1 MNTDF
6 KTEHALDYS
15 QTSKELT
22 SSLSKKE
29 KKDNGIYFTPPSCV
43 RKNIE
48 LLKKYLPGEIK
59 EGFTI
64 LEPSCGSGEYIK
76 ALCEDD
82 MLSLSKITGI
92 EINKIIFD
100 AIRKLHVTH
109 KNTNINTNV
118 TLLNDDFIKYS
129 CASTYNLIIGNP
141 PYFVLKKE
149 DVGSEYNKFY
159 DGRPNIFVLFVIKCL
174 GMLANGGILSFVLP
188 KSFLN
193 CLYYDKTRKYINDNF
208 MILDIVECSDDKYIE
223 TAQETIIIIL
233 KKPNT
238 LPDSTHIRDATVIDN
253 TEYTL
258 RVAGSNYTIFNT
270 KCNISIFKELYE
282 NATTLS
288 ALNFKVSVGTVV
300 WNQCKDILTD
310 DKDETLLIYSSDI
323 ANNKLEIKTYKSDE
337 KKNYIRKSGSRNPI
351 VVINRGYGTGEY
363 KFNHCLIDSQ
373 QEYLIENHLICIECL
388 EKTNREDI
396 INKYKKVMMSFD
408 DKRTSRFIEVYF
420 GNSAINTTELKNVLP
435 IYGYT

>member
-1 MNTDF
+1 MKPEL
-6 KTEHALDYS
+6 KTEHALEYS
-15 QTSKELT
+15 KTSKELT

-48 LLKKYLPGEIK
+48 LLKKYLPGGIK

-82 MLSLSKITGI
+82 MFNLSKITGV
-92 EINKIIFD
+92 EINKTIFD
-100 AIRKLHVTH
+100 AIRKLHDT
-109 KNTNINTNV
+109 NTNI
-118 TLLNDDFIKYS
+118 TLLNSDFLKYS
-129 CASTYNLIIGNP
+129 SNSTYNLILGNP

-149 DVGSEYNKFY
+149 DVVPEYNKFY
-159 DGRPNIFVLFVIKCL
+159 DGRPNIFILFVVKCL

-233 KKPNT
+233 KKPNA
-238 LPDSTHIRDATVIDN
+238 LSDSTDVATVIDN

-258 RVAGSNYTIFNT
+258 RVTGSNYTIFNT
-270 KCNISIFKELYE
+270 KCNIIIFKELYE

-288 ALNFKVSVGTVV
+288 ALNFKVSVGNVV

-310 DKDETLLIYSSDI
+310 DKNETLLIYSSDI

-337 KKNYIRKSGSRNPI
+337 KKNYIRKPGVRRPI

-363 KFNHCLIDSQ
+363 KFNNCLIDGQ
-373 QEYLIENHLICIECL
+373 REYLIENHLICIECL
-388 EKTNREDI
+388 EKINREDI
-396 INKYKKVMMSFD
+396 INKYKKIMMSFD
-408 DKRTSRFIEVYF
+408 DKRTSKFIEVYF
-420 GNSAINTTELKNVLP
+420 GNSAINTTELRNVLP
-435 IYGYT
+435 IYGYTS

>member
-1 MNTDF
+1 MKPEL
-6 KTEHALDYS
+6 KTEHALEYS
-15 QTSKELT
+15 KTSKELT

-48 LLKKYLPGEIK
+48 LLKNYIPGGIK

-82 MLSLSKITGI
+82 MFSLCKIAGV
-92 EINKIIFD
+92 EINKTIFD
-100 AIRKLHVTH
+100 AIQKLHVT
-109 KNTNINTNV
+109 NTNI
-118 TLLNDDFIKYS
+118 TLLNSDFLKYS
-129 CASTYNLIIGNP
+129 CDSTYNLILGNP

-149 DVGSEYNKFY
+149 DVVPEYNKFY
-159 DGRPNIFVLFVIKCL
+159 DGRPNIFILFVVKCL

-233 KKPNT
+233 KKPNA
-238 LPDSTHIRDATVIDN
+238 LSDSTDVATVIDN

-258 RVAGSNYTIFNT
+258 RVTGSNYTIFNT
-270 KCNISIFKELYE
+270 KCNIIIFKELYE

-288 ALNFKVSVGTVV
+288 ALNFKVSVGNVV

-310 DKDETLLIYSSDI
+310 DNSETLLIYSSDI
-323 ANNKLEIKTYKSDE
+323 ANKKLEIKTYKSDE
-337 KKNYIRKSGSRNPI
+337 KKNYIRKPGVRRPI

-363 KFNHCLIDSQ
+363 KFNHCLIDGQ
-373 QEYLIENHLICIECL
+373 REYLIENHLICIECL
-388 EKTNREDI
+388 EKINREDI
-396 INKYKKVMMSFD
+396 INKYKKIMMSVD

-420 GNSAINTTELKNVLP
+420 GNSAINTTELRNVLP
-435 IYGYT
+435 IYGYTS

>member
-1 MNTDF
+1 MKPDL

-15 QTSKELT
+15 KTSKELT
-22 SSLSKKE
+22 ASLSKKE

-48 LLKKYLPGEIK
+48 LLKKFLPEEIK
-59 EGFTI
+59 GDFTI

-82 MLSLSKITGI
+82 MFNLSKITGV
-92 EINKIIFD
+92 EINKTIFD
-100 AIRKLHVTH
+100 AIRKLHVTD
-109 KNTNINTNV
+109 TNI
-118 TLLNDDFIKYS
+118 TLLNSDFLKYS
-129 CASTYNLIIGNP
+129 CDSTYNLILGNP

-149 DVGSEYNKFY
+149 DVVSDYNKFY
-159 DGRPNIFVLFVIKCL
+159 DGRPNIFILFVVKCL

-233 KKPNT
+233 KKPNALHVSSDT
-238 LPDSTHIRDATVIDN
+238 STKIDN

-258 RVAGSNYTIFNT
+258 RVTGSNYTIFNT
-270 KCNISIFKELYE
+270 KCNIIIFKELYE

-288 ALNFKVSVGTVV
+288 ALNFKVSVGNVV

-310 DKDETLLIYSSDI
+310 DNTETLLIYSSDI
-323 ANNKLEIKTYKSDE
+323 ANKKLEIKTYKSDE
-337 KKNYIRKSGSRNPI
+337 KKNYIRKPGVRRPI

-363 KFNHCLIDSQ
+363 KFNHCLIDGQ
-373 QEYLIENHLICIECL
+373 REYLIENHLICIECL
-388 EKTNREDI
+388 EKINREDI
-396 INKYKKVMMSFD
+396 INKYKKIMMSFD

-420 GNSAINTTELKNVLP
+420 GNSAINTTELRNVLP
-435 IYGYT
+435 IYGYTS

>member
-1 MNTDF
+1 MKPDL
-6 KTEHALDYS
+6 KTEHALEYS
-15 QTSKELT
+15 KTSKELT

-48 LLKKYLPGEIK
+48 LLKKYLPGGIK

-82 MLSLSKITGI
+82 MFSLCKIAGV
-92 EINKIIFD
+92 EINKTIFD
-100 AIRKLHVTH
+100 AIQKLHVT
-109 KNTNINTNV
+109 NTNI
-118 TLLNDDFIKYS
+118 TLLNSDFLKYS
-129 CASTYNLIIGNP
+129 CDSTYNLILGNP

-149 DVGSEYNKFY
+149 DVVPEYNKFY
-159 DGRPNIFVLFVIKCL
+159 DGRPNIFILFVVKCL

-233 KKPNT
+233 KKPNA
-238 LPDSTHIRDATVIDN
+238 LSDSTDVATVIDN

-258 RVAGSNYTIFNT
+258 RVTGSNYTIFNT
-270 KCNISIFKELYE
+270 KCNIIIFKELYE

-288 ALNFKVSVGTVV
+288 ALNFKVSVGNVV

-310 DKDETLLIYSSDI
+310 DNSETLLIYSSDI
-323 ANNKLEIKTYKSDE
+323 ANKKLEIKTYKSDE
-337 KKNYIRKSGSRNPI
+337 KKNYIRKPGVRRPI

-363 KFNHCLIDSQ
+363 KFNHCLIDGQ
-373 QEYLIENHLICIECL
+373 REYLIENHLICIECL
-388 EKTNREDI
+388 EKINREDI
-396 INKYKKVMMSFD
+396 INKYKKIMMSFD

-420 GNSAINTTELKNVLP
+420 GNSAINTTELRNVLP
-435 IYGYT
+435 IYGYTS

>member
-1 MNTDF
+1 MKPEL
-6 KTEHALDYS
+6 KTEHALEYS
-15 QTSKELT
+15 KTSKELT

-59 EGFTI
+59 GDFTI

-82 MLSLSKITGI
+82 MFSLCKITGV
-92 EINKIIFD
+92 EINKTIFD
-100 AIRKLHVTH
+100 AVRKLHD
-109 KNTNINTNV
+109 KNTNT
-118 TLLNDDFIKYS
+118 TLLNSDFLKYS
-129 CASTYNLIIGNP
+129 CDSTYNLIIGNP

-149 DVGSEYNKFY
+149 DVVSEYNKFY
-159 DGRPNIFVLFVIKCL
+159 DGRPNIFILFVVKCL
-174 GMLANGGILSFVLP
+174 GILANGGILSFVLP

-233 KKPNT
+233 KKPNAM
-238 LPDSTHIRDATVIDN
+238 PNSTDVATVIDN

-258 RVAGSNYTIFNT
+258 RITGSNYNIFNT
-270 KCNISIFKELYE
+270 KCNIIIFKELYE

-288 ALNFKVSVGTVV
+288 ALNFKVSVGNVV

-310 DKDETLLIYSSDI
+310 DKNETLLIYSSDI

-337 KKNYIRKSGSRNPI
+337 KKNYIIKPGVRRPI

-363 KFNHCLIDSQ
+363 KFNHCLIDGQ
-373 QEYLIENHLICIECL
+373 REYLIENHLICIESL
-388 EKTNREDI
+388 EKTNSENI
-396 INKYKKVMMSFD
+396 INNYRKIMKSFD
-408 DKRTSRFIEVYF
+408 DERTSRFIEVYF
-420 GNSAINTTELKNVLP
+420 GNSAINTTELRNVLP

>member
-1 MNTDF
+1 MKPNL
-6 KTEHALDYS
+6 KTEHDLEYS
-15 QTSKELT
+15 KTSKELT

-48 LLKKYLPGEIK
+48 LLRKYLPGEIK

-82 MLSLSKITGI
+82 TFTMSTITGV
-92 EINKIIFD
+92 EINKTIFE
-100 AIRKLHVTH
+100 AVKKLHD
-109 KNTNINTNV
+109 TNMNIRLFNS
-118 TLLNDDFIKYS
+118 DFLKYS
-129 CASTYNLIIGNP
+129 CDSTYNLIIGNP

-149 DVGSEYNKFY
+149 DVVSDYNKFY
-159 DGRPNIFVLFVIKCL
+159 DGRPNIFILFVVKCL

-208 MILDIVECSDDKYIE
+208 IILDIVECSDDKYIE

-233 KKPNT
+233 KKPNA
-238 LPDSTHIRDATVIDN
+238 LSSSTDVATVIDN

-258 RVAGSNYTIFNT
+258 RILGSNYTIFNT
-270 KCNISIFKELYE
+270 KCNITIFNELYE

-288 ALNFKVSVGTVV
+288 ALNFKVSVGNVV

-310 DKDETLLIYSSDI
+310 DKNETLLIYSSDI

-337 KKNYIRKSGSRNPI
+337 KKNYIIKPGVRRPI

-363 KFNHCLIDSQ
+363 KFNHCLIDGQ
-373 QEYLIENHLICIECL
+373 REYLIENHLICVESL
-388 EKTNREDI
+388 EKTNSEDI
-396 INKYKKVMMSFD
+396 INNYRKIMKSFD

-420 GNSAINTTELKNVLP
+420 GNSAINTTELRNVLP
-435 IYGYT
+435 IYGYTT

>member
-1 MNTDF
+1 MKPEL
-6 KTEHALDYS
+6 KTEHALEYS
-15 QTSKELT
+15 KTSKELT

-59 EGFTI
+59 GDFTI

-76 ALCEDD
+76 SLCEDD
-82 MLSLSKITGI
+82 ILNLSKITGV
-92 EINKIIFD
+92 EINKTIFD
-100 AIRKLHVTH
+100 AVRKLHDT
-109 KNTNINTNV
+109 NTNI
-118 TLLNDDFIKYS
+118 TLLHSDFLKYS
-129 CASTYNLIIGNP
+129 CDSTYNLILGNP

-149 DVGSEYNKFY
+149 DVVPEYNKFY
-159 DGRPNIFVLFVIKCL
+159 DGRPNIFILFVVKCL

-188 KSFLN
+188 KSFMN

-233 KKPNT
+233 KKPNA
-238 LPDSTHIRDATVIDN
+238 LSDSTNVATVIDN

-258 RVAGSNYTIFNT
+258 RVTGSNYTIFNT
-270 KCNISIFKELYE
+270 KCNIIIFKELYE

-288 ALNFKVSVGTVV
+288 ALNFKVSVGNVV

-310 DKDETLLIYSSDI
+310 DKNETLLIYSSDI

-337 KKNYIRKSGSRNPI
+337 KKNYIRKPGVRRPI

-363 KFNHCLIDSQ
+363 KFNHCLIDGQ
-373 QEYLIENHLICIECL
+373 REYLIENHLICIESL
-388 EKTNREDI
+388 EKTNSENI
-396 INKYKKVMMSFD
+396 INNYRKIMKSFD
-408 DKRTSRFIEVYF
+408 DERTSRFIEVYF
-420 GNSAINTTELKNVLP
+420 GNSAINTTELRTVLP
-435 IYGYT
+435 IYGYTS

>member
-1 MNTDF
+1 MKPEL
-6 KTEHALDYS
+6 KTEHALEYS
-15 QTSKELT
+15 KTSKELT

-29 KKDNGIYFTPPSCV
+29 KKDNGIYFTPPSCI

-48 LLKKYLPGEIK
+48 LLKKYLPEEIK
-59 EGFTI
+59 EDFNI

-82 MLSLSKITGI
+82 MLNLSKITGV
-92 EINKIIFD
+92 EINKTIFD
-100 AIRKLHVTH
+100 AVRKLHDT
-109 KNTNINTNV
+109 NTNI
-118 TLLNDDFIKYS
+118 TLLHSDFLKYS
-129 CASTYNLIIGNP
+129 CDSTYNLILGNP

-149 DVGSEYNKFY
+149 DVVPEYNKFY
-159 DGRPNIFVLFVIKCL
+159 DGRPNIFILFVVKCL

-233 KKPNT
+233 KKPNA
-238 LPDSTHIRDATVIDN
+238 LSDSTNVATVIDN

-258 RVAGSNYTIFNT
+258 RVTGSNYTIFNT
-270 KCNISIFKELYE
+270 KCNIIIFKELYE

-288 ALNFKVSVGTVV
+288 ALNFKVSVGNVV

-310 DKDETLLIYSSDI
+310 DKNETLLIYSSDI

-337 KKNYIRKSGSRNPI
+337 KKNYIRKPGVRRPI

-363 KFNHCLIDSQ
+363 KFNHCLIDGQ
-373 QEYLIENHLICIECL
+373 REYLIENHLICIESL
-388 EKTNREDI
+388 EKTNSENI
-396 INKYKKVMMSFD
+396 INNYRKIMKSFD
-408 DKRTSRFIEVYF
+408 DERTSRFIEVYF
-420 GNSAINTTELKNVLP
+420 GNSAINTTELRTVLP
-435 IYGYT
+435 IYGYTS

>member
-1 MNTDF
+1 MKPEL
-6 KTEHALDYS
+6 KTEHALEYS
-15 QTSKELT
+15 KTSKELT

-48 LLKKYLPGEIK
+48 LLKEYLPEEIK
-59 EGFTI
+59 GDFTI

-76 ALCEDD
+76 ALCDDD
-82 MLSLSKITGI
+82 MFNLSKITGV
-92 EINKIIFD
+92 EINKTIFD
-100 AIRKLHVTH
+100 AVRKLHDT
-109 KNTNINTNV
+109 NTNI
-118 TLLNDDFIKYS
+118 TLLNSDFLKYS
-129 CASTYNLIIGNP
+129 CYSTYNLIIGNP

-149 DVGSEYNKFY
+149 DVVPEYNKFY
-159 DGRPNIFVLFVIKCL
+159 DGRPNIFILFVVKCL

-233 KKPNT
+233 KKPNA
-238 LPDSTHIRDATVIDN
+238 LPNSSDVATVIDN

-258 RVAGSNYTIFNT
+258 RVTGSNYTIFNT
-270 KCNISIFKELYE
+270 KCNIIIFKELYE

-288 ALNFKVSVGTVV
+288 ALNFKVSVGNVV

-310 DKDETLLIYSSDI
+310 DKNETLLIYSSDI
-323 ANNKLEIKTYKSDE
+323 ANKKLEIKTYKSDE
-337 KKNYIRKSGSRNPI
+337 KKNYISKPGVRRPI

-363 KFNHCLIDSQ
+363 KFNHCLIDGQ
-373 QEYLIENHLICIECL
+373 REYLIENHLICIESL
-388 EKTNREDI
+388 EKTNSENI
-396 INKYKKVMMSFD
+396 INNYRKIMKSFD
-408 DKRTSRFIEVYF
+408 DERTSRFIEVYF
-420 GNSAINTTELKNVLP
+420 GNSAINTTELRTVLP
-435 IYGYT
+435 IYGYTS

>member
-1 MNTDF
+1 MKPEL

-48 LLKKYLPGEIK
+48 LLRKYLSGGINDS
-59 EGFTI
+59 FTI

-76 ALCEDD
+76 ALCEDG
-82 MLSLSKITGI
+82 MLSLSKITGV
-92 EINKIIFD
+92 EINKMIFD
-100 AIRKLHVTH
+100 AVKKLYD
-109 KNTNINTNV
+109 TNANV

-149 DVGSEYNKFY
+149 DVLSDYNKYY
-159 DGRPNIFVLFVIKCL
+159 DGRPNIFILFVVKCL

-233 KKPNT
+233 KKPNM
-238 LPDSTHIRDATVIDN
+238 LPDTCDVATVIDN

-270 KCNISIFKELYE
+270 KCNIIIFKKLYE

-288 ALNFKVSVGTVV
+288 TLNFKVSVGNVV

-310 DKDETLLIYSSDI
+310 DKNETLLIYSSDI
-323 ANNKLEIKTYKSDE
+323 ANNKLEIKTYKNDE
-337 KKNYIRKSGSRNPI
+337 KKNYIIKPGVIHPI

-363 KFNHCLIDSQ
+363 KFNHCLIDGQ
-373 QEYLIENHLICIECL
+373 REYLIENHLICIECL
-388 EKTNREDI
+388 EKINSEDI
-396 INKYKKVMMSFD
+396 INNYKKIMRSFD
-408 DKRTSRFIEVYF
+408 DERTCKFIEVYF
-420 GNSAINTTELKNVLP
+420 GNSAINTTELRTVLP
-435 IYGYT
+435 IYGYTS

>member
-1 MNTDF
+1 MKPDL
-6 KTEHALDYS
+6 KTEHALEYS
-15 QTSKELT
+15 KTSKELT

-48 LLKKYLPGEIK
+48 LLKNYIPGEIK

-82 MLSLSKITGI
+82 TFSLCKIAGV
-92 EINKIIFD
+92 EINKTIFD
-100 AIRKLHVTH
+100 AIQKLHVT
-109 KNTNINTNV
+109 NTNI
-118 TLLNDDFIKYS
+118 TLLNSDFLKYS
-129 CASTYNLIIGNP
+129 CDSTYNLILGNP

-149 DVGSEYNKFY
+149 DVVPEYNKFY
-159 DGRPNIFVLFVIKCL
+159 DGRPNIFILFVVKCL

-208 MILDIVECSDDKYIE
+208 IILDIVECSDDKYIE

-233 KKPNT
+233 KKPNASPVSSDT
-238 LPDSTHIRDATVIDN
+238 STKIDN

-258 RVAGSNYTIFNT
+258 RVTGSNYTIFNT
-270 KCNISIFKELYE
+270 KCNIIIFKELYE

-288 ALNFKVSVGTVV
+288 ALNFKVSVGNVV

-310 DKDETLLIYSSDI
+310 DNSETLLIYSSDI
-323 ANNKLEIKTYKSDE
+323 ANKKLEIKTYKSDE
-337 KKNYIRKSGSRNPI
+337 KKNYIRKPGVRCPI

-363 KFNHCLIDSQ
+363 KFNHCLIDGQ
-373 QEYLIENHLICIECL
+373 REYLIENHLICIECL
-388 EKTNREDI
+388 EKINREDI
-396 INKYKKVMMSFD
+396 INKYKKIMMSFD
-408 DKRTSRFIEVYF
+408 DKRTSKFIEVYF
-420 GNSAINTTELKNVLP
+420 GNSAINTTELRNVLP
-435 IYGYT
+435 IYGYTS

>member
-1 MNTDF
+1 MKPEL
-6 KTEHALDYS
+6 KTEHALEYS
-15 QTSKELT
+15 KTSKELT

-48 LLKKYLPGEIK
+48 LLKNYIPGGIK

-82 MLSLSKITGI
+82 MFSLCKIAGV
-92 EINKIIFD
+92 EINKTIFD
-100 AIRKLHVTH
+100 AIQKLHVT
-109 KNTNINTNV
+109 NTNI
-118 TLLNDDFIKYS
+118 TLLNSDFLKYS
-129 CASTYNLIIGNP
+129 CDSTYNLILGNP

-149 DVGSEYNKFY
+149 DVVPEYNKFY
-159 DGRPNIFVLFVIKCL
+159 DGRPNIFILFVVKCL

-233 KKPNT
+233 KKPNA
-238 LPDSTHIRDATVIDN
+238 LSDSTDVATVIDN

-258 RVAGSNYTIFNT
+258 RVTGSNYTIFNT
-270 KCNISIFKELYE
+270 KCNIIIFKELYE

-288 ALNFKVSVGTVV
+288 ALNFKVSVGNVV

-310 DKDETLLIYSSDI
+310 DNSETLLIYSSDI
-323 ANNKLEIKTYKSDE
+323 ANKKLEIKTYKSDE
-337 KKNYIRKSGSRNPI
+337 KKNYIRKPGVRRPI

-363 KFNHCLIDSQ
+363 KFNHCLIDGQ
-373 QEYLIENHLICIECL
+373 REYLIENHLICIECL
-388 EKTNREDI
+388 EKINREDI
-396 INKYKKVMMSFD
+396 INKYKKIMMSFD

-420 GNSAINTTELKNVLP
+420 GNSAINTTELRNVLP
-435 IYGYT
+435 IYGYTS

>member
-1 MNTDF
+1 MKPEL
-6 KTEHALDYS
+6 KTEHALEYS
-15 QTSKELT
+15 KTSKELT

-48 LLKKYLPGEIK
+48 LLKKYLPGGIK

-82 MLSLSKITGI
+82 MFNLSKITGV
-92 EINKIIFD
+92 EINKTIFD
-100 AIRKLHVTH
+100 AIRKLHDT
-109 KNTNINTNV
+109 NTNI
-118 TLLNDDFIKYS
+118 TLLNSDFLKYS
-129 CASTYNLIIGNP
+129 SNSTYNLILGNP

-149 DVGSEYNKFY
+149 DVVPEYNKFY
-159 DGRPNIFVLFVIKCL
+159 DGRPNIFILFVVKCL

-233 KKPNT
+233 KKPNA
-238 LPDSTHIRDATVIDN
+238 LSDSTDVATVIDN

-258 RVAGSNYTIFNT
+258 RVTGSNYTIFNT
-270 KCNISIFKELYE
+270 KCNIIIFKELYE

-288 ALNFKVSVGTVV
+288 ALNFKVSVGNVV

-310 DKDETLLIYSSDI
+310 DKNETLLIYSSDI
-323 ANNKLEIKTYKSDE
+323 ANNKLEIKTYKSNE
-337 KKNYIRKSGSRNPI
+337 KKNYIRKPGVRRPI

-363 KFNHCLIDSQ
+363 KFNHCLIDGQ
-373 QEYLIENHLICIECL
+373 REYLIENHLICIECL
-388 EKTNREDI
+388 EKINREDI
-396 INKYKKVMMSFD
+396 INKYKKIMMSFD

-420 GNSAINTTELKNVLP
+420 GNSAINTTELRNVLP

>member
-1 MNTDF
+1 MKPDL
-6 KTEHALDYS
+6 KTEHALEYS
-15 QTSKELT
+15 KTSKELT

-48 LLKKYLPGEIK
+48 LLKNYIPGGIK

-76 ALCEDD
+76 ALCEYD
-82 MLSLSKITGI
+82 MFSLCKIAGV
-92 EINKIIFD
+92 EINKTIFD
-100 AIRKLHVTH
+100 AIQKLHVT
-109 KNTNINTNV
+109 NTNI
-118 TLLNDDFIKYS
+118 TLLNSDFLKYS
-129 CASTYNLIIGNP
+129 CDSTYNLILGNP

-149 DVGSEYNKFY
+149 DVVPEYNKFY
-159 DGRPNIFVLFVIKCL
+159 DGRPNIFILFVVKCL

-233 KKPNT
+233 KKPNA
-238 LPDSTHIRDATVIDN
+238 LSDSTDVATVIDN

-258 RVAGSNYTIFNT
+258 RVTGSNYTIFNT
-270 KCNISIFKELYE
+270 KCNIIIFKELYE

-288 ALNFKVSVGTVV
+288 ALNFKVSVGNVV

-310 DKDETLLIYSSDI
+310 DNSETLLIYSSDI
-323 ANNKLEIKTYKSDE
+323 ANKKLEIKTYKSDE
-337 KKNYIRKSGSRNPI
+337 KKNYIRKPGVRRPI

-363 KFNHCLIDSQ
+363 KFNHCLIDGQ
-373 QEYLIENHLICIECL
+373 REYLIENHLICIECL
-388 EKTNREDI
+388 EKINREDI
-396 INKYKKVMMSFD
+396 INKYKKIMMSFD

-420 GNSAINTTELKNVLP
+420 GNSAINTTELRTVLP
-435 IYGYT
+435 IYGYTS

>member
-1 MNTDF
+1 MKPEL
-6 KTEHALDYS
+6 KTEHALEYS
-15 QTSKELT
+15 KTSKELT

-48 LLKKYLPGEIK
+48 LLKKYLPGGIK

-82 MLSLSKITGI
+82 MFNLSKITGV
-92 EINKIIFD
+92 EINKTIFD
-100 AIRKLHVTH
+100 AIQKLHDT
-109 KNTNINTNV
+109 NTNI
-118 TLLNDDFIKYS
+118 TLLNSDFLKYS
-129 CASTYNLIIGNP
+129 SNSTYNLILGNP

-149 DVGSEYNKFY
+149 DVVPEYNKFY
-159 DGRPNIFVLFVIKCL
+159 DGRPNIFILFVVKCL

-233 KKPNT
+233 KKPNA
-238 LPDSTHIRDATVIDN
+238 LSDSTDVATVIDN

-258 RVAGSNYTIFNT
+258 RVTGSNYTIFNT
-270 KCNISIFKELYE
+270 KCNIIIFKELYE

-288 ALNFKVSVGTVV
+288 ALNFKVSVGNVV

-310 DKDETLLIYSSDI
+310 DKNETLLIYSSDI

-337 KKNYIRKSGSRNPI
+337 KKNYIIKPGVRRPI

-363 KFNHCLIDSQ
+363 KFNHCLIDGQ
-373 QEYLIENHLICIECL
+373 REYLIENHLICVESL
-388 EKTNREDI
+388 EKTNSEDI
-396 INKYKKVMMSFD
+396 INNYRKIMKSFD

-420 GNSAINTTELKNVLP
+420 GNSAINTTELRNVLP
-435 IYGYT
+435 IYGYTT

>member
-1 MNTDF
+1 MKPEL
-6 KTEHALDYS
+6 KTEHALEYS
-15 QTSKELT
+15 KTSKELT

-48 LLKKYLPGEIK
+48 LLKEYLPEEIK

-82 MLSLSKITGI
+82 MFSLCKIAGV
-92 EINKIIFD
+92 EINKTIFD
-100 AIRKLHVTH
+100 AIQKLHDT
-109 KNTNINTNV
+109 NTNI
-118 TLLNDDFIKYS
+118 TLLNSDFLKYS
-129 CASTYNLIIGNP
+129 CDSTYNLILGNP

-149 DVGSEYNKFY
+149 DVVPEYNKFY
-159 DGRPNIFVLFVIKCL
+159 DGRPNIFILFVVKCL

-188 KSFLN
+188 KSFMN

-233 KKPNT
+233 KKPNA
-238 LPDSTHIRDATVIDN
+238 LSDSTNVATVIDN

-258 RVAGSNYTIFNT
+258 RVTGSNYTIFNT
-270 KCNISIFKELYE
+270 KCNIIIFKELYE

-288 ALNFKVSVGTVV
+288 ALNFKVSVGNVV

-310 DKDETLLIYSSDI
+310 DKNETLLIYSSDI
-323 ANNKLEIKTYKSDE
+323 ANKKLEIKTYKSDE
-337 KKNYIRKSGSRNPI
+337 KKNYIRKPGVRRPI

-363 KFNHCLIDSQ
+363 KFNHCLIDGQ
-373 QEYLIENHLICIECL
+373 REYLIENHLICIESL
-388 EKTNREDI
+388 EKTNSENI
-396 INKYKKVMMSFD
+396 INNYRKIMKSFD
-408 DKRTSRFIEVYF
+408 DERTSRFIEVYF
-420 GNSAINTTELKNVLP
+420 GNSAINTTELRTVLP

>member
-1 MNTDF
+1 MKPDL
-6 KTEHALDYS
+6 KTEHALEYS
-15 QTSKELT
+15 KTSKELT

-48 LLKKYLPGEIK
+48 LLKNYIPGGIK

-82 MLSLSKITGI
+82 MFSLCKIAGV
-92 EINKIIFD
+92 EINKTIFD
-100 AIRKLHVTH
+100 AIQKLHVT
-109 KNTNINTNV
+109 NTNI
-118 TLLNDDFIKYS
+118 TLLNSDFLKYS
-129 CASTYNLIIGNP
+129 CDSTYNLILGNP

-149 DVGSEYNKFY
+149 DVVPEYNKFY
-159 DGRPNIFVLFVIKCL
+159 DGRPNIFILFVVKCL

-233 KKPNT
+233 KKPNA
-238 LPDSTHIRDATVIDN
+238 LSDSTDVATVIDN

-258 RVAGSNYTIFNT
+258 RVTGSNYTIFNT
-270 KCNISIFKELYE
+270 KCNIIIFKELYE

-288 ALNFKVSVGTVV
+288 ALNFKVSVGNVV

-310 DKDETLLIYSSDI
+310 DNSETLLIYSSDI
-323 ANNKLEIKTYKSDE
+323 ANKKLEIKTYKSDE
-337 KKNYIRKSGSRNPI
+337 KKNYIRKPGVRRPI

-363 KFNHCLIDSQ
+363 KFNHCLIDGQ
-373 QEYLIENHLICIECL
+373 REYLIENHLICIECL
-388 EKTNREDI
+388 EKINREDI
-396 INKYKKVMMSFD
+396 INKYKKIMMSFD
-408 DKRTSRFIEVYF
+408 DKRTSKFIEVYF
-420 GNSAINTTELKNVLP
+420 GNSAINTTELRNVLP
-435 IYGYT
+435 IYGYTS

>member
-1 MNTDF
+1 MKPEL
-6 KTEHALDYS
+6 KTEHALEYS
-15 QTSKELT
+15 KTSKELT

-48 LLKKYLPGEIK
+48 LLKKYLPGGIK

-82 MLSLSKITGI
+82 MFNLSKITGV
-92 EINKIIFD
+92 EINKTIFD
-100 AIRKLHVTH
+100 AIQKLHDT
-109 KNTNINTNV
+109 NTNI
-118 TLLNDDFIKYS
+118 TLLNSDFLKYS
-129 CASTYNLIIGNP
+129 SNSTYNLILGNP

-149 DVGSEYNKFY
+149 DVVPEYNKFY
-159 DGRPNIFVLFVIKCL
+159 DGRPNIFILFVVKCL

-233 KKPNT
+233 KKPNA
-238 LPDSTHIRDATVIDN
+238 LSDSTDVATVIDN

-258 RVAGSNYTIFNT
+258 RVTGSNYTIFNT
-270 KCNISIFKELYE
+270 KCNIIIFKELYE

-288 ALNFKVSVGTVV
+288 ALNFKVSVGNVV

-310 DKDETLLIYSSDI
+310 DKNETLLIYSSDI

-337 KKNYIRKSGSRNPI
+337 KKNYIRKPGVRRPI

-363 KFNHCLIDSQ
+363 KFNHCLIDGQ
-373 QEYLIENHLICIECL
+373 REYLIENHLICIECL
-388 EKTNREDI
+388 EKINREDI
-396 INKYKKVMMSFD
+396 INKYKKIMMSFD

-420 GNSAINTTELKNVLP
+420 GNSAINTTELRNVLP

>member
-1 MNTDF
+1 MKPDL
-6 KTEHALDYS
+6 KTEHALEYS
-15 QTSKELT
+15 KTSKELT

-48 LLKKYLPGEIK
+48 LLKNYIPGGIK

-82 MLSLSKITGI
+82 MFSLCKIAGV
-92 EINKIIFD
+92 EINKTIFD
-100 AIRKLHVTH
+100 AIQKLHVT
-109 KNTNINTNV
+109 NTNI
-118 TLLNDDFIKYS
+118 TLLNSDFLKYS
-129 CASTYNLIIGNP
+129 CDSTYNLILGNP

-149 DVGSEYNKFY
+149 DVVPEYNKFY
-159 DGRPNIFVLFVIKCL
+159 DGRPNIFILFVVKCL

-233 KKPNT
+233 KKPNA
-238 LPDSTHIRDATVIDN
+238 LSDSTDVATVIDN

-258 RVAGSNYTIFNT
+258 RVTGSNYTIFNT
-270 KCNISIFKELYE
+270 KCNIIIFKELYE

-288 ALNFKVSVGTVV
+288 ALNFKVSVGNVV

-310 DKDETLLIYSSDI
+310 DNSETLLIYSSDI
-323 ANNKLEIKTYKSDE
+323 ANKKLEIKTYKSDE
-337 KKNYIRKSGSRNPI
+337 KKNYIRKPGVRRPI

-363 KFNHCLIDSQ
+363 KFNHCLIDGQ
-373 QEYLIENHLICIECL
+373 REYLIENHLICIECL
-388 EKTNREDI
+388 EKINREDI
-396 INKYKKVMMSFD
+396 INKYKKIMMSFD

-420 GNSAINTTELKNVLP
+420 GNSAINTTELRNVLP
-435 IYGYT
+435 IYGYTS

>member
-1 MNTDF
+1 MKPEL
-6 KTEHALDYS
+6 KTEHALEYS
-15 QTSKELT
+15 KTSKELT

-48 LLKKYLPGEIK
+48 LLKKYLPEEIK
-59 EGFTI
+59 EDFTI

-82 MLSLSKITGI
+82 MFSLCKITGV
-92 EINKIIFD
+92 EINKTIFD
-100 AIRKLHVTH
+100 AIKKLHD
-109 KNTNINTNV
+109 TNMNI
-118 TLLNDDFIKYS
+118 TLLNSDFLKYS
-129 CASTYNLIIGNP
+129 CDSTYNLILGNP

-149 DVGSEYNKFY
+149 DVVSEYNKFY
-159 DGRPNIFVLFVIKCL
+159 DGRPNIFILFVVKCL

-233 KKPNT
+233 KKPNASPVSSDT
-238 LPDSTHIRDATVIDN
+238 STKIDN

-258 RVAGSNYTIFNT
+258 RVTGSNYTIFNT
-270 KCNISIFKELYE
+270 KCNIIIFKELYE

-288 ALNFKVSVGTVV
+288 ALNFKVSVGNVV

-310 DKDETLLIYSSDI
+310 DKNETLLIYSSDI
-323 ANNKLEIKTYKSDE
+323 ANKKLEIKTYKSDE
-337 KKNYIRKSGSRNPI
+337 KKNYIIKPGVTRPI

-363 KFNHCLIDSQ
+363 KFNHCLIDGQ
-373 QEYLIENHLICIECL
+373 REYLIENHLICIECL
-388 EKTNREDI
+388 EKINREDI
-396 INKYKKVMMSFD
+396 INKYKKIMMSFD

-420 GNSAINTTELKNVLP
+420 GNSAINTTELRNVLP
-435 IYGYT
+435 IYGYTS

>member
-1 MNTDF
+1 MKPEL
-6 KTEHALDYS
+6 KTEHALEYS
-15 QTSKELT
+15 KTSKELT

-59 EGFTI
+59 GDFTI

-82 MLSLSKITGI
+82 MFSLCKITGV
-92 EINKIIFD
+92 EINKTIFD
-100 AIRKLHVTH
+100 AVRKLHDT
-109 KNTNINTNV
+109 NTNT
-118 TLLNDDFIKYS
+118 TLLNSDFLKYS
-129 CASTYNLIIGNP
+129 CDSTYNLIIGNP

-149 DVGSEYNKFY
+149 DVVSEYNKFY
-159 DGRPNIFVLFVIKCL
+159 DGRPNIFILFVVKCL

-233 KKPNT
+233 KKPNALT
-238 LPDSTHIRDATVIDN
+238 NSTDITTVIDN

-258 RVAGSNYTIFNT
+258 RVTGSNYTIFNT
-270 KCNISIFKELYE
+270 KCNIIIFKELYE

-288 ALNFKVSVGTVV
+288 ALNFKVSVGNVV

-310 DKDETLLIYSSDI
+310 DKNETLLIYSSDI
-323 ANNKLEIKTYKSDE
+323 TNNKLEIKTYKSDE
-337 KKNYIRKSGSRNPI
+337 KRNYIRKPGVRRPI

-363 KFNHCLIDSQ
+363 KFNHCLIDGQ
-373 QEYLIENHLICIECL
+373 REYLIENHLICIESL
-388 EKTNREDI
+388 EKTNSENI
-396 INKYKKVMMSFD
+396 INNYRKIMKSFD
-408 DKRTSRFIEVYF
+408 DERTSRFIEVYF
-420 GNSAINTTELKNVLP
+420 GNSAINTTELRTVLP

>member
-1 MNTDF
+1 MKPEL
-6 KTEHALDYS
+6 KTEHALEYS
-15 QTSKELT
+15 KTSKELT

-82 MLSLSKITGI
+82 MFSSCKIAGV
-92 EINKIIFD
+92 EINKMIFD
-100 AIRKLHVTH
+100 AVKKLHDT
-109 KNTNINTNV
+109 NTNI
-118 TLLNDDFIKYS
+118 TLLNSDFLKYS
-129 CASTYNLIIGNP
+129 CDSTYNLIIGNP

-149 DVGSEYNKFY
+149 DVVPEYNKFY
-159 DGRPNIFVLFVIKCL
+159 DGRPNIFILFVVKCL

-193 CLYYDKTRKYINDNF
+193 CLYYDKTRKYINNNF

-233 KKPNT
+233 KKPNA
-238 LPDSTHIRDATVIDN
+238 LSDSTDVATLVDN

-270 KCNISIFKELYE
+270 KCNITIFNKLYE

-288 ALNFKVSVGTVV
+288 ALNFKVSVGNVV

-310 DKDETLLIYSSDI
+310 DKNETLLIYSSDI

-337 KKNYIRKSGSRNPI
+337 KKNYIIMPGFRRPI

-363 KFNHCLIDSQ
+363 KFNHCLIDGQ
-373 QEYLIENHLICIECL
+373 REYLIENHLICIESL
-388 EKTNREDI
+388 EKTNSENI
-396 INKYKKVMMSFD
+396 INNYRKIMKSFD
-408 DKRTSRFIEVYF
+408 DERTSRFIEVYF
-420 GNSAINTTELKNVLP
+420 GNSAINTSELRNVLP

>member
-1 MNTDF
+1 MKPEL
-6 KTEHALDYS
+6 KTEHALEYS
-15 QTSKELT
+15 KTSKELT

-48 LLKKYLPGEIK
+48 LLKKYLPGGIK

-82 MLSLSKITGI
+82 MFNLSKITGV
-92 EINKIIFD
+92 EINKTIFD
-100 AIRKLHVTH
+100 AIQKLHDT
-109 KNTNINTNV
+109 NTNI
-118 TLLNDDFIKYS
+118 TLLNSDFLKYS
-129 CASTYNLIIGNP
+129 SNSTYNLILGNP

-149 DVGSEYNKFY
+149 DVVPEYNKFY
-159 DGRPNIFVLFVIKCL
+159 DGRPNIFILFVVKCL

-233 KKPNT
+233 KKPNA
-238 LPDSTHIRDATVIDN
+238 LSDSTDVATVIDN

-258 RVAGSNYTIFNT
+258 RVTGSNYTIFNT
-270 KCNISIFKELYE
+270 KCNIIIFKELYE

-288 ALNFKVSVGTVV
+288 ALNFKVSVGNVV

-310 DKDETLLIYSSDI
+310 DKNETLLIYSSDI

-337 KKNYIRKSGSRNPI
+337 KKNYIRKPGVRRPI

-363 KFNHCLIDSQ
+363 KFNNCLIDGQ
-373 QEYLIENHLICIECL
+373 REYLIENHLICIESL
-388 EKTNREDI
+388 EKTNSENI
-396 INKYKKVMMSFD
+396 INNYRKIMKSFD
-408 DKRTSRFIEVYF
+408 DERTSRFIEVYF
-420 GNSAINTTELKNVLP
+420 GNSAINTTELRNVLP